1 MFWVHWV
8 LLERVVV
15 VSFGWKVSVGLV
27 GARGNFFLGR
37 YLLSIKL
44 LFSTNKNVDR
54 TYYTLV
60 TLEI

>member
-1 MFWVHWV
+1 M
-8 LLERVVV
+8 V

-27 GARGNFFLGR
+27 GAHGHFFLGR

-54 TYYTLV
+54 TYYTLG